1 MKRSV
6 IFVHGTGVREDG
18 YNATLATVRAELHG
32 LRPDWDVRGCLWGPE
47 HGAKFIPG
55 DTPIPGYAAS
65 GGGVREA
72 NRDADIAEWDVLY
85 HDPGYELR
93 LLGLRPAPGQGMVR
107 GTPPSKRFLS
117 AVRGYRPSPELL
129 DRLDRHGL
137 RADFTTA
144 LGSVA
149 ASPEVRD
156 AAGTADQNGYAHRH
170 AFAKA
175 VVAATLAEAQA
186 RGADALSGPARDA
199 LLAALS
205 SELSGRSR
213 ALKGKVRQ
221 VVKTSALRAATRW
234 TVDRR
239 GALSDGLLPKIGDIL
254 RYQARGDGVRRLIR
268 RTVEHTPGDRI
279 TLLGHSLGGVACV
292 DLLAMERIDR
302 VDQLVTVGSQAALLY
317 ACGALAGLEY
327 PDELPPHFPTAW
339 LNVHDPWD
347 LLSYTAAEV
356 FKGRVYEVEVGNGQ
370 PFPPAHSAYWANT
383 EFWSAVGE
391 WLG

>member
-6 IFVHGTGVREDG
+6 VFVHGTGVREEG
-18 YNATLATVRAELHG
+18 YNSTLATVRSELHG
-32 LRPDWDVRGCLWGPE
+32 IRPDWDVRGCLWGPE

-55 DTPIPGYAAS
+55 DTPIPGYAAT
-65 GGGVREA
+65 GGGAREDD
-72 NRDADIAEWDVLY
+72 RDAAIAEWEVLY
-85 HDPGYELR
+85 RDPGYELR

-107 GTPPSKRFLS
+107 GAPPGKRFLTT
-117 AVRGYRPSPELL
+117 VREYRPSPELL

-144 LGSVA
+144 LDSVA

-156 AAGTADQNGYAHRH
+156 AADTIDQNGYGHRH

-186 RGADALSGPARDA
+186 RGADALAGPARDA
-199 LLAALS
+199 LVRTLS

-213 ALKGKVRQ
+213 ALPGRVRQ
-221 VVKTSALRAATRW
+221 AMKNSAMRRATRW

-239 GALSDGLLPKIGDIL
+239 GALSDTLLPKVGDIL
-254 RYQARGDGVRRLIR
+254 RYQARGEGVRRLIR
-268 RTVEHTPGDRI
+268 RTVEHAPGDRI

-292 DLLAMERIDR
+292 DLLAMEPLDR
-302 VDQLVTVGSQAALLY
+302 VDQLITVGSQAALLY
-317 ACGALAGLEY
+317 ACGALAGLEH
-327 PDELPPHFPTAW
+327 PEELPPHFPTAW
-339 LNVHDPWD
+339 LNMHDPWD

-356 FKGRVYEVEVGNGQ
+356 FKDRVYEVEVSSGQ
-370 PFPPAHSAYWANT
+370 PFPLAHSAYWANT